1 MKYLTRMLALTRFLL
16 LRKQWK
22 DIKSLLNLLNREQEN
37 VLGAMVYGEL
47 QRAAKH
53 PVPRFY
59 ASQRVEAYSPWGDA
73 LTAAWDKICSEEP
86 QVQLRGL
93 AVWLAVSYHETF
105 NAALPMLSRLNSEI
119 AENVTRYRQL
129 HERLLA
135 IRAAA

>member
-73 LTAAWDKICSEEP
+73 LGAAWDKICSEEP

-93 AVWLAVSYHETF
+93 AVWLAVAYHETV
-105 NAALPMLSRLNSEI
+105 NAALPMVSRLNSEI
-119 AENVTRYRQL
+119 ADNVSRYRQL

>member
-22 DIKSLLNLLNREQEN
+22 DIRGVLNLLTRDQEN

-59 ASQRVEAYSPWGDA
+59 ASQQMEAYSPWGDA
-73 LTAAWDKICSEEP
+73 LTAAWDKICSDEP

-93 AVWLAVSYHETF
+93 AVWLAVAFHETH

-119 AENVTRYRQL
+119 SDSVARYRQL